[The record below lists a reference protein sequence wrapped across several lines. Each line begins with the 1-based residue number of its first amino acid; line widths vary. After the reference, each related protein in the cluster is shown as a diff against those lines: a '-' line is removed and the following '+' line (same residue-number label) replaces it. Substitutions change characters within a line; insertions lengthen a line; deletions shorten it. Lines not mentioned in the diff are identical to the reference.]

1 MAKGKGKPF
10 TKGNPGKPVGAVN
23 KVNKQIKEVF
33 SDVFDYL
40 QTDPD
45 AKKKKADLKQWAKEN
60 PKDFY
65 LIASKLFP
73 IQMQHSGEIKKQILY
88 VRSTTDSEGEGNGNI
103 R

>member
-1 MAKGKGKPF
+1 MKF
-10 TKGNPGKPVGAVN
+10 EKGNKAAAGRGPN
-23 KVNKQIKEVF
+23 KVTKQIKEVF

-45 AKKKKADLKQWAKEN
+45 AKKKKADLKAWAKEN

-73 IQMQHSGEIKKQILY
+73 IQMQHSGEIKKKIVY
-88 VRSTTDSEGEGNGNI
+88 VRSTDSESTGDGGI
-103 R
+103 